1 MKNELIKSESDK
13 EYILN
18 QKNRIIAYL
27 NQELNVKTNEI
38 QSLNLRIQSFNASKQ
53 IDQKKIEDILKKKE
67 LAYKENIDTLVNT
80 NMQLG
85 LVNCLR

>member
-53 IDQKKIEDILKKKE
+53 FDQKKFEDILKKKE
-67 LAYKENIDTLVNT
+67 LDYKENIDTLVNT